1 MSLFE
6 ITKGVSS
13 VSLENFE
20 TWQKSFLENLIF
32 NMTKFKKKV
41 DSLKSQKVEIL
52 FWKLSVKPF
61 LQLKHQVVGK
71 LFHYHPNVAEVELEP

>member
-1 MSLFE
+1 
-6 ITKGVSS
+6 
-13 VSLENFE
+13 
-20 TWQKSFLENLIF
+20 
-32 NMTKFKKKV
+32 MTKFKKKV